1 MDRRA
6 FLQTLLRAPKRPG
19 AGAIRPP
26 YAPPGADF
34 SACARCDAPC
44 VSACPQGIL
53 ERDAGGA
60 PEVRFRAQGCTF
72 CTACAEACPH
82 GVLSPE
88 GPARIP
94 ARAHIDPGRCTA
106 WQHTLCFVC
115 LEACPEEAIVMSR
128 EVELASFDRES
139 MIFHKEQLLV
149 PEPYLKRRLEFLRAE
164 YEREDAPPLRRDP
177 LPSGEEPA

>member
-115 LEACPEEAIVMSR
+115 LEACPEDAIRFKGMLEPTV
-128 EVELASFDRES
+128 LA
-139 MIFHKEQLLV
+139 
-149 PEPYLKRRLEFLRAE
+149 
-164 YEREDAPPLRRDP
+164 ERCTGCGRCLAGCPTSAIRVT
-177 LPSGEEPA
+177 